1 MRLLVSVSDAA
12 EARTA
17 LAGGAQIVDAKD
29 PGRGALGPLAPAAL
43 RAVRDAVPD
52 EVPLSAA
59 LGEAGTVAELA
70 ARVEGISVALSFVKL
85 GFRGFPNPR
94 AAAAVLAGLVDL
106 ARRLP
111 GSPRVIA
118 VAYADWERAGG
129 LPVELYPTLVAEVG
143 AAGLLVDTAL
153 KDGTSLFDWMSA
165 GDLARIGAEV
175 LKVAPEFA
183 LAGSLGVEHLALARS
198 AGATVVGVRGAAC
211 DGGRRGRVSEAR
223 VAQLARSFSAR
234 PSTSSSPSTDHRIA
248 AAAREK

>member
-12 EARTA
+12 EARAA

-29 PGRGALGPLAPAAL
+29 PARGTLAPLTPALL
-43 RAVRDAVPD
+43 RAVREAVPA

-59 LGEAGTVAELA
+59 LGDAGTVAELA
-70 ARVEGISVALSFVKL
+70 ARVEGITVTLSFVKL
-85 GFRGFPNPR
+85 GFRGFPSPR
-94 AAAAVLAGLVDL
+94 AAAAVLAGLAEL
-106 ARRLP
+106 ARSLP
-111 GSPRVIA
+111 GSPGVIA
-118 VAYADWERAGG
+118 VAYADWERVGS
-129 LPVELYPTLVAEVG
+129 LPVEVFPALVGECG
-143 AAGLLVDTAL
+143 GAGLLVDTAL
-153 KDGTSLFDWMSA
+153 KDGTTLFDWMSVS
-165 GDLARIGAEV
+165 DLGRVGAEV

-234 PSTSSSPSTDHRIA
+234 PSTSSSPTTDQGIA

>member
-1 MRLLVSVSDAA
+1 MRLLISVSDAA

-29 PGRGALGPLAPAAL
+29 PRGGRLGVLAPEQL
-43 RAVRDAVPD
+43 RAVREAVPG

-70 ARVEGISVALSFVKL
+70 ARVEGITVALSFVKL
-85 GFRGFPNPR
+85 GFKGFPRPR
-94 AAAAVLAGLVDL
+94 VAAEVFAGLVDL
-106 ARRLP
+106 ARSLP
-111 GSPRVIA
+111 GSPGVIA
-118 VAYADWERAGG
+118 VAYADWERVGG
-129 LPVELYPTLVAEVG
+129 IPVALFPPLVAECG

-153 KDGTSLFDWMSA
+153 KDGTTLFDWMSVSELR
-165 GDLARIGAEV
+165 GLGAEV

-183 LAGSLGVEHLALARS
+183 LAGSLGFEHLALARS
-198 AGATVVGVRGAAC
+198 AGATVFGVRGAAC

-234 PSTSSSPSTDHRIA
+234 PSTSSSPTTDHRSTGA
-248 AAAREK
+248 TRKK